1 MNQAYLLIG
10 GNLGE
15 KRRNLELAATLIGKK
30 AGSVQKTSPFYETE
44 AWGKTDQPAFLNQAL
59 LVETALGP
67 HELLKV
73 LLAIEAECGRVRME
87 KYGPRLID
95 IDIIF
100 YNELVLSTPELTIP
114 HPQMAFRRFV
124 LTPLNDIAGTFVHPV
139 LRKPVSSL
147 LAECTDKLDAIRV

>member
-15 KRRNLELAATLIGKK
+15 KRRNLERAAILIGKK
-30 AGSVQKTSPFYETE
+30 AGFIQQISPFYATE

-59 LVETALGP
+59 LVETVLGP
-67 HELLKV
+67 KELLKV
-73 LLAIEAECGRVRME
+73 LLAIEGECGRVREE

-100 YNELVLSTPELTIP
+100 FNDLVLSSPELTIP

-124 LTPLNDIAGTFVHPV
+124 LTPLNAIASTFVHPV
-139 LRKPVSSL
+139 LHKTVGVL
-147 LAECTDKLDAIRV
+147 LNECTDELEATEV

>member
-15 KRRNLELAATLIGKK
+15 KRRNLERAAILIGKK
-30 AGSVQKTSPFYETE
+30 AGSIQQISPFYATE

-59 LVETALGP
+59 LVETLLGP
-67 HELLKV
+67 KELLQV
-73 LLAIEAECGRVRME
+73 LLAIEAECGRVREE

-100 YNELVLSTPELTIP
+100 FNDLVLSSPELTIP

-124 LTPLNDIAGTFVHPV
+124 LTPLNAIANKFVHPV
-139 LRKPVSSL
+139 LHKTVAEL
-147 LAECTDKLDAIRV
+147 LNECTDTLEATEV

>member
-15 KRRNLELAATLIGKK
+15 KRRNLELAATLIVKK
-30 AGSVQKTSPFYETE
+30 VGSIQKTSPFYATE

-67 HELLKV
+67 HELLSV
-73 LLAIEAECGRVRME
+73 LLAIEAECGRVRKE

-139 LRKPVSSL
+139 LRKPVSAL
-147 LAECTDKLDAIRV
+147 LAECTDKLDAIKV